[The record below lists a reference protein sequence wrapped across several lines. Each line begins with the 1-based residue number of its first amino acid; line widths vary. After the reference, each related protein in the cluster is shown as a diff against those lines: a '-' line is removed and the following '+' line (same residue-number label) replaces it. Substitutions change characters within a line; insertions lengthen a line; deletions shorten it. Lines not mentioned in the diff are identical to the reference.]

1 VHGSRSSTT
10 CRSGSARRFRVLPA
24 GAAWRTDHTA
34 AALRASYRH
43 TVAAVGRTSRI
54 QPITAHLPAIHAKL
68 GQEPGDAR

>member
-1 VHGSRSSTT
+1 
-10 CRSGSARRFRVLPA
+10 VLPA